1 VTAFECF
8 AIAALLDI
16 STSISC
22 RGTSVKDGLFIGATI
37 LAQGAFILAGIAQF
51 VRDLS

>member
-8 AIAALLDI
+8 AVAALLDI

-37 LAQGAFILAGIAQF
+37 LAQGVFMFAGIVQF
-51 VRDLS
+51 VRALS